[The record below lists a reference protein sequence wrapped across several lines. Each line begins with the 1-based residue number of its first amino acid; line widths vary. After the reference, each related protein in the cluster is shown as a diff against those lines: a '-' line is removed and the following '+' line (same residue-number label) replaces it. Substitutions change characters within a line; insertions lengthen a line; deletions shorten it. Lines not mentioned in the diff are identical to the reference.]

1 MFSLLVYQHNLS
13 PFIFEIGSFGIRWYS
28 LMYIIGFSFAYCFY
42 KYILTPRQEMP
53 VALKD
58 LSDLIIY
65 AFLGLLIGART
76 VYMVFYNTSVLLQDP
91 LSFFQVWNGGLSFH
105 GGLIG
110 VIIALS
116 IFLKQKKLPI
126 LYTADRLILP
136 IPLTLFFGRIG
147 NFINGELYGKP
158 VDPSSTPFCVVFPTG
173 GDVCRIP
180 SQLLEAV
187 GEGLLLFA
195 VLLFLFFK
203 VSKKPNGAVFS
214 AFLIGY
220 GIVRFLIEYV
230 REPDA
235 QIGLLWSSIS
245 MGQLLS
251 LPMILAGL
259 VIVIYSFRKQQQS

>member
-1 MFSLLVYQHNLS
+1 MLPLLVYQHDLS
-13 PFIFEIGSFGIRWYS
+13 PFIIEIGSFGIRWYS
-28 LMYIIGFSFAYCFY
+28 LMYIFGFSFSYWFY
-42 KYILTPRQEMP
+42 KYILTPRKEMP
-53 VALKD
+53 VELKD

-65 AFLGLLIGART
+65 AFIGLLLGART
-76 VYMVFYNTSVLLQDP
+76 VYMVFYNTTMLLQDP

-110 VIIALS
+110 VIVALS
-116 IFLKQKKLPI
+116 IFLKRKKLPI
-126 LYTADRLILP
+126 LHTADRLILP

-158 VDPSSTPFCVVFPTG
+158 VDPNSTPFCVVFPTG

-180 SQLLEAV
+180 SQLLEAL

-195 VLLFLFFK
+195 VLLFLFFGVRNRK
-203 VSKKPNGAVFS
+203 DGSIFS

-235 QIGLLWSSIS
+235 QLGLLWNSMS
-245 MGQLLS
+245 MGQVLC
-251 LPMILAGL
+251 LPMIIIGVAIL
-259 VIVIYSFRKQQQS
+259 IYSFRKQQ